1 MRSDMIKKMTLIT
14 SLFTVTSVWGGIF
27 STDYVCQSEQGL
39 VGLINLPT
47 SDTTSLSINTWLN
60 KATIGITEYDY
71 TEKGNKIKMTGVLGE
86 DTNWESK
93 VQYSFDSI
101 TKELYMIRDRYLDN
115 KSLYRAYEC
124 REV

>member
-1 MRSDMIKKMTLIT
+1 MIKKMTLIT

>member
-1 MRSDMIKKMTLIT
+1 MA
-14 SLFTVTSVWGGIF
+14 TSVWGGIF

-39 VGLINLPT
+39 VGLNNLT
-47 SDTTSLSINTWLN
+47 GSDTTSLSVNTWLN

-101 TKELYMIRDRYLDN
+101 TKELTMMRDRFLDN
-115 KSLYRAYEC
+115 KSLYRTYEC

>member
-1 MRSDMIKKMTLIT
+1 MIKKITLIT
-14 SLFTVTSVWGGIF
+14 SLFMATSVWGGIF

-39 VGLINLPT
+39 VGLNNLT
-47 SDTTSLSINTWLN
+47 GSDTTSLSVNTWLN

-101 TKELYMIRDRYLDN
+101 TKELTMMRDRFLDN
-115 KSLYRAYEC
+115 KSLYRTYEC

>member
-1 MRSDMIKKMTLIT
+1 MIKKITLIT
-14 SLFTVTSVWGGIF
+14 SLFMATSVWGGIF

-39 VGLINLPT
+39 VGLNNLPA
-47 SDTTSLSINTWLN
+47 SDTTSLSVNTWLN

-101 TKELYMIRDRYLDN
+101 TKELTMMRDRYLDN
-115 KSLYRAYEC
+115 KSLYRTYEC